1 MRGMTTGVAT
11 GRRLPLA
18 CAAALLAIL
27 LATGCAN
34 STRAEEEIGTGH
46 PWAQK
51 IELAGAPNLH
61 KVSDDLYRGAQ
72 PTVEGFRGL
81 QQLGI
86 RTVVDLR
93 AYHDDKE
100 ELGGVALEYVHISSH
115 AWNAEDEDIV
125 AFLKV
130 AADKSR
136 APVFVHCLHGADRT
150 GTAVAAYRIVVQGWT
165 KEEALME
172 MTQRGFNFHGWPNLV
187 SYIRKLDV
195 ERIRREAGLSAP

>member
-1 MRGMTTGVAT
+1 MRGMKEGIVAD
-11 GRRLPLA
+11 RPFRFA
-18 CAAALLAIL
+18 FAATLLAVL

-34 STRAEEEIGTGH
+34 SSRQEEVPAGGH

-51 IELAGAPNLH
+51 IELPGAPNLH

-72 PTVEGFRGL
+72 PTPEGFRGL

-93 AYHDDKE
+93 AFHDDKE
-100 ELGGVALEYVHISSH
+100 ELGGVPLEYVHINSH

-130 AADKSR
+130 ASDKSR

-172 MTQRGFNFHGWPNLV
+172 MTQGGFDFHGWPNLV

>member
-1 MRGMTTGVAT
+1 MIAAVAT
-11 GRRLPLA
+11 GRRTRFA
-18 CAAALLAIL
+18 CAAALLALL
-27 LATGCAN
+27 LAAGCAN
-34 STRAEEEIGTGH
+34 TERKDEMGTGH

-51 IELAGAPNLH
+51 MELPGAPNLH

-72 PTVEGFRGL
+72 PTAEGFRAL

-93 AYHDDKE
+93 AFHDDKD
-100 ELGGVALEYVHISSH
+100 ELGGVPLEYVHINSH

-130 AADKSR
+130 ATDKSR

-150 GTAVAAYRIVVQGWT
+150 GTAVAAYRIVVQGWS

-172 MTQRGFNFHGWPNLV
+172 MTQGGFNFHGWPNLV

>member
-1 MRGMTTGVAT
+1 MRGMTMGIAT
-11 GRRLPLA
+11 ESWLRPA
-18 CAAALLAIL
+18 CAATLLAIL
-27 LATGCAN
+27 LAGGCSNA
-34 STRAEEEIGTGH
+34 TRTENAAAEH
-46 PWAQK
+46 LWAQK
-51 IELAGAPNLH
+51 IELPGAPNLH

-72 PTVEGFRGL
+72 PTAEGFRGL

-93 AYHDDKE
+93 AFHDDKD
-100 ELGGVALEYVHISSH
+100 ELGGVPLEYVHINSH

-150 GTAVAAYRIVVQGWT
+150 GTAVAAYRIVVQGWS

-172 MTQRGFNFHGWPNLV
+172 MTQGGFNFHGWPNLV
-187 SYIRKLDV
+187 SYIRKMDV
-195 ERIRREAGLSAP
+195 ERIRREAGLAAP